1 MIRTRVFDFTAAGS
15 TVAGTIGVPPGRY
28 VGAYYNFVPDRGTG
42 DITISNLG
50 RVLLSKSNA
59 LNADG
64 VQELAPSVEKIV
76 SGQLSATVNEV
87 QAGDKVHLTVFL
99 DV

>member
-1 MIRTRVFDFTAAGS
+1 VIRTRVFDFTAAGS
-15 TVAGTIGVPPGRY
+15 TVSGTIGVPPGRY
-28 VGAYYNFVPDRGTG
+28 AGAYYNFTPDRGTG

-64 VQELAPSVEKIV
+64 VQELAPAAEKIV
-76 SGQLSATVNEV
+76 SGQLAVTVNEV
-87 QAGDKVHLTVFL
+87 QAGDRVHVTVFTNI
-99 DV
+99 